1 MLSKLPSKF
10 SSTPLSD
17 LLLIVFLVG
26 FDVLARLLVH
36 VPNFT
41 PVLAS
46 ALFAGTALR
55 TRPLALVV
63 PIAAMLI
70 SDAVIGFDDW
80 RIMSVVYV
88 ALLLPS
94 LVGIFAR
101 RFRVSTMLVPA
112 ALSCS
117 LIFFVATNFAVW
129 AFGSIYSTDLQG
141 LVQCYIA
148 ALPFL
153 QYTLLGDLTWAAIF
167 FGGAWLVQTTF
178 ARARLLSGV
187 A

>member
-1 MLSKLPSKF
+1 MTYGDPPLSLKKETAPMLSKLPSKF

-26 FDVLARLLVH
+26 FDLLARLLVH

-101 RFRVSTMLVPA
+101 RFRVS
-112 ALSCS
+112 
-117 LIFFVATNFAVW
+117 
-129 AFGSIYSTDLQG
+129 
-141 LVQCYIA
+141 
-148 ALPFL
+148 
-153 QYTLLGDLTWAAIF
+153 
-167 FGGAWLVQTTF
+167 
-178 ARARLLSGV
+178 
-187 A
+187 